1 MKKSELKKV
10 LKPLIKEC
18 IKEVIF
24 EEGVLS
30 GLISEVVQG
39 LGSQQM
45 LVEEKQSAAP
55 SAQQD
60 FSRQQAEPDPEFLES
75 LRESKRKMEESMGSQ
90 FKGILNETTPLT
102 RGGTPGETNSQS
114 PLANYAPDDPGVDIS
129 GLMALGGGKNWK
141 HMI

>member
-1 MKKSELKKV
+1 MTRAEFKKM
-10 LKPLIKEC
+10 LKPIIKEC
-18 IKEVIF
+18 ISESLL
-24 EEGVLS
+24 EEGILS
-30 GLISEVVQG
+30 SIIAEVMRG
-39 LGSQQM
+39 INSQQM
-45 LVEEKQSAAP
+45 IVEEKQSVAP
-55 SAQQD
+55 PAQQD

-90 FKGILNETTPLT
+90 FKGVLNETMPLAK
-102 RGGTPGETNSQS
+102 GGTPGEGSSQS